1 MTFKNLT
8 PSEICT
14 LNTLSEM
21 EIGLRFDTLYAN
33 YLARVAELENLKNDI
48 GELIDEIERKLK

>member
-8 PSEICT
+8 QNEKCL
-14 LNTLSEM
+14 LNTYCEM
-21 EIGLRFDTLYAN
+21 ETGLSFETLYAN
-33 YLARVAELENLKNDI
+33 YLARVAELQNLKNDI